1 MNGRGGGGESD
12 PFFFLPQNFW
22 GQFSRHRVAVA
33 DPGFQKKGG
42 GGAGS
47 FHAHL
52 AHRAPHTGGVE
63 GQSPCRGPRG
73 RSTRRLSS
81 FQQIYKGLQDGR
93 QER

>member
-1 MNGRGGGGESD
+1 MNGGGGGESD
-12 PFFFLPQNFW
+12 PFFFTSTFL

-33 DPGFQKKGG
+33 DPGFPKRGG
-42 GGAGS
+42 GREISMRTA
-47 FHAHL
+47 
-52 AHRAPHTGGVE
+52 R
-63 GQSPCRGPRG
+63 PCRGPRG